1 MTVEEQAPSSP
12 LERYNARTRRSTAIY
27 AASIAAGVVALLVV
41 VLVAWAHGENAH
53 VTTHTVT
60 RPPSALGL
68 QSLSA
73 SPQRAWSST
82 DGPALGQPL
91 WNGTVVTSDAH
102 TVAGRDVRTG
112 AVTWSYRRSDR
123 TVCRVLQ
130 SGGTVIAIYRLH
142 GDCIELTG
150 LNAETGQRKW
160 TRTLFKDGHLIE
172 GTPHFDVGE
181 FTILV
186 WTPKVIYAFDPGSG
200 LDRWLFSQTGCTI
213 QGAVAGTSGALIS
226 QSCAGVDCSGLKF
239 CGNGPQLLLR
249 DANAG
254 HEDDTTKAAGNPDKI
269 IWNDVGNDSQPV
281 SADQLVSAVD
291 SAGHTLTSYSADKG
305 KIVAQLVLT
314 GGAVNPDTTSAQ
326 ATADAEL
333 IWLGG
338 VTYSVATTG
347 ATFNWHAA
355 TTGPATFS
363 NAQGTSDPTVALP
376 SALVL
381 APAGGHVTSF
391 SGRDGTVKS
400 TFSVPVAGAGAT
412 VYPVGTGFV
421 VAGTGT
427 AVYQ

>member
-53 VTTHTVT
+53 VTIHTVT
-60 RPPSALGL
+60 GPPSALGL

-73 SPQRAWSST
+73 SPQQAWRST
-82 DGPALGQPL
+82 DSPALGQPL
-91 WNGTVVTSDAH
+91 WNGTVVTTSAQS
-102 TVAGRDVRTG
+102 VVGRDVRTG
-112 AVTWSYRRSDR
+112 TVTWSYRRSDR
-123 TVCRVLQ
+123 TVCEAIQ

-160 TRTLFKDGHLIE
+160 TRTLFKDGHLVE

-213 QGAVAGTSGALIS
+213 RGAVAGTTGALIS
-226 QSCAGVDCSGLKF
+226 QTCTGVDCTGLKF

-269 IWNDVGNDSQPV
+269 IWNDVGNDSLPV

-291 SAGHTLTSYSADKG
+291 TSGRTLTSYTADKG
-305 KIVAQLVLT
+305 KIAAQLELA
-314 GGAVNPDTTSAQ
+314 GGAIDPDTTVAQ

-338 VTYSVATTG
+338 VTYSVTPAGT
-347 ATFNWHAA
+347 AFNWHAA
-355 TTGPATFS
+355 TTGPATVS
-363 NAQGTSDPTVALP
+363 SQQGTADPTVALT
-376 SALVL
+376 SAIVL
-381 APAGGHVTSF
+381 AAAGGDVTSF
-391 SGRDGTVKS
+391 NGRTGSVK
-400 TFSVPVAGAGAT
+400 TTYPVPAT
-412 VYPVGTGFV
+412 AATAYPVGTGFL
-421 VAGTGT
+421 VAGGQT